1 MLSPMRA
8 TLTTVG
14 SYGDVIPFVA
24 IAEALRERDHHV
36 RVCSWR
42 PFERLF
48 TERNI
53 GFTPVGGELDLHGY
67 SREVIGAAMS
77 SPNPE
82 LMLESAFELFI
93 AFEARRRFD
102 DCRAAM
108 LGADVAV
115 CNALDL
121 PAQAAAESLGVP
133 WFVWTSKPLDRE
145 TLPLSDAHFADWDRR
160 ANLLIERETGVRL
173 RARAFRNMSPN
184 ETYFGVSPALLPGF
198 DPPARCFVTG
208 TCFVDEFLPEIP
220 IPVREFLDAGG
231 PPLVVTFGAFGELLP
246 TEAFEAILKAVRR
259 SGVRAIVHSKPRAP
273 FARSSETL
281 LFVES
286 LPYAAVFPRA
296 RAVLHHGGAGTTAEV
311 CRAGVPSATLCYI
324 DSDQAYWAAQIHG
337 LGIAA
342 EPLMLRELTVDALR
356 ERLTDALGNDD
367 MRRRAL
373 ALAPRFQH
381 ENGAHSI
388 VSRLEAFERSR
399 RANGAEV
406 ASESSAE

>member
-1 MLSPMRA
+1 MRA

-24 IAEALRERDHHV
+24 MSETLRARHHQV

-48 TERNI
+48 RERGIDFN
-53 GFTPVGGELDLHGY
+53 PVGAGFDLHGY
-67 SREVIGAAMS
+67 SRDVIAAAMS
-77 SPNPE
+77 SPNPQV
-82 LMLESAFELFI
+82 MLQSAFELFI
-93 AFEARRRFD
+93 AFDARRRFD

-108 LGADVAV
+108 LGSDVAL

-121 PAQAAAESLGVP
+121 PAQAAAESLHVP

-145 TLPLSDAHFADWDRR
+145 TLPLSDAHFADWDRK
-160 ANLLIERETGVRL
+160 ANALIERETGVAL
-173 RARAFRNMSPN
+173 GARAFRNLSPY

-198 DPPARCFVTG
+198 DPPPRCYVTG
-208 TCFVDEFLPEIP
+208 TCFVDDFLPRVPAPVLEFLESG
-220 IPVREFLDAGG
+220 D
-231 PPLVVTFGAFGELLP
+231 PPLIVTFGAFGELLP
-246 TEAFEAILKAVRR
+246 NEAFEAILEAVRR
-259 SGVRAIVHSKPRAP
+259 TGARAIVHSKPRGSAV
-273 FARSSETL
+273 SDTETL
-281 LFVES
+281 LLVES

-337 LGIAA
+337 LGVAA
-342 EPLMLRELTVDALR
+342 EPLRLRELSVDALVQ
-356 ERLTDALGNDD
+356 RLGGALNDAD

-373 ALAPRFQH
+373 ALAACFQH
-381 ENGAHSI
+381 EDGAHAI

-399 RANGAEV
+399 RPSPHAV
-406 ASESSAE
+406 AESSAE